1 MLPLN
6 VMRINWYGFRN
17 AADTQR
23 VIARY
28 PNLNRLFDYL
38 EMFYLN
44 RQGRGFPPAMWNVH
58 RRDMDERTNNAVEGF
73 NAKWN
78 RRVGTRHPNIWS
90 FIKFLKDQQVSTE
103 QLGERLVRGEPGAPR
118 RKKWRRLERRIQRLK
133 ERLTGNVGRRQ
144 RLTVDQHWEAVTYAV
159 RDFT

>member
-1 MLPLN
+1 MS
-6 VMRINWYGFRN
+6 R
-17 AADTQR
+17 
-23 VIARY
+23 
-28 PNLNRLFDYL
+28 
-38 EMFYLN
+38 
-44 RQGRGFPPAMWNVH
+44 
-58 RRDMDERTNNAVEGF
+58 
-73 NAKWN
+73 N

-103 QLGERLVRGEPGAPR
+103 RLVCGEPGAPR

-144 RLTVDQHWEAVTYAV
+144 RLTVDQYWEAVTYAV